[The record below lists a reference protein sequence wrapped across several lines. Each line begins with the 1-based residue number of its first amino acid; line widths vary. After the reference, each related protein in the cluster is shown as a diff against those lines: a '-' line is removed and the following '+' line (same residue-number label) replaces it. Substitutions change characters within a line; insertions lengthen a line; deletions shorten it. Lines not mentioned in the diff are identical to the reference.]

1 MGKIMS
7 VFCALIMIKFGQVND
22 IYISMK
28 GGEEVSR
35 RKIESPEQMAELWE
49 KFKEKCDSKTVVRTE
64 FSQKLGKFV
73 SETLPSPVTY
83 TVVGF
88 CVFCGISREV
98 YYSTYSEDPEY
109 SDIVYKINTECES
122 DVREKLENRTIPTQ
136 LSGLWMSKFGYA
148 TKTESEIKGNV
159 PVVIAG
165 EDELSE

>member
-1 MGKIMS
+1 MS
-7 VFCALIMIKFGQVND
+7 H
-22 IYISMK
+22 
-28 GGEEVSR
+28 

-49 KFKEKCDSKTVVRTE
+49 QFKEKCDSKTVVRTE

-73 SETLPSPVTY
+73 TETIPSPVTY
-83 TVVGF
+83 TVAGF
-88 CVFCGISREV
+88 CVFCGISKKCFYEN
-98 YYSTYSEDPEY
+98 YNDNQDYG
-109 SDIVYKINTECES
+109 DIVYKINTECES

-165 EDELSE
+165 EDDLSE

>member
-1 MGKIMS
+1 MARPYGS
-7 VFCALIMIKFGQVND
+7 G
-22 IYISMK
+22 
-28 GGEEVSR
+28 
-35 RKIESPEQMAELWE
+35 RKIESPEQMDELWE
-49 KFKEKCDSKTVVRTE
+49 QFKEKCDSKTVVRTE

-73 SETLPSPVTY
+73 TETIPSPVTY

-88 CVFCGISREV
+88 CVFCGISREA
-98 YYSTYSEDPEY
+98 YYDHYSADPDFV
-109 SDIVYKINTECES
+109 DIVHKINVECEA

-165 EDELSE
+165 EDDLSE